1 MNKIQTN
8 PDEFVFEDVKMK
20 SLRVNVKT
28 RVNILVEDDDDF
40 WAIKQT
46 ALNAIHDKIHFLEKD
61 TFYIE
66 YDE

>member
-1 MNKIQTN
+1 
-8 PDEFVFEDVKMK
+8 MK

-28 RVNILVEDDDDF
+28 RVNILVEGDDDF

-66 YDE
+66 YIEYDE